1 MKYPNTT
8 LCELSLLQ
16 LASKMNKFKLSFVL
30 LNLVFFVTT
39 ALASDPWT
47 IIVPTA
53 AQGSTDVLTRGLGE
67 KIAGYLGESVRIEN
81 IPGNSGT
88 IAANKIFTADPTA
101 KVLMMATVSSHAI
114 AFGITPSP
122 SYKADDFSPIALIGI
137 APYLLMVSNSSP
149 FSTAREL
156 FDAAKRTSLT
166 YSSTGTKGPHHLV
179 AELIAKQ
186 AHMEMIHKPFSAGA
200 DALKAVSSGTV
211 DLMLPASIL
220 ALPKIKDGSLR
231 VLATT
236 GSQRSKALPLVPTI
250 SESGLTGFAAES
262 WYVLLGPPKMTAESI
277 ERIEKA
283 VTHALQDT
291 EYLKLL
297 ANNGVDPG
305 FMKREDINP
314 FLFAESKKWGEL
326 VLQLD
331 TPAKV
336 VTSQC
341 QSELSKLKSAEQFAI
356 TARDGLITTRR
367 QAQDFKN
374 VLLRFWSE
382 QAQTMQ
388 SRLAERNNE
397 LNSITQSL
405 EILTNSTGEHAE
417 IIETIRSEGIKISKT
432 YASAITKLE
441 PTNPLSIFVADE
453 HAKGIDITIFR
464 SFETLVSLTTTNMNA
479 QRNKVFSN
487 CH

>member
-8 LCELSLLQ
+8 LCEPSLLQ
-16 LASKMNKFKLSFVL
+16 LALKMNIFKLSFVL
-30 LNLVFFVTT
+30 LNLLLSINT
-39 ALASDPWT
+39 ALASDSWK

-67 KIAGYLGESVRIEN
+67 KIADYLGEPVIIEN
-81 IPGNSGT
+81 MPGHSGT
-88 IAANKIFTADPTA
+88 IAANKVFSADSTA

-114 AFGITPSP
+114 AFGITPGP
-122 SYKADDFSPIALIGI
+122 SYKADDFSPIALIGT
-137 APYLLMVSNSSP
+137 APYLLMVSNTSP
-149 FSTAREL
+149 FNTAKDL
-156 FDAAKRTSLT
+156 FESAKRTSLT

-179 AELIAKQ
+179 AELIANQ
-186 AHMEMIHKPFSAGA
+186 AQVQMTHKPFSAGA
-200 DALKAVSSGTV
+200 DALRAVSSGTV

-250 SESGLTGFAAES
+250 SESGLAGFAAES
-262 WYVLLGPPKMTAESI
+262 WYVLLGPPNMPAKSI

-283 VTHALQDT
+283 VTHALQDS

-297 ANNGVDPG
+297 ETNGVERG
-305 FMKREDINP
+305 SMKRENINP
-314 FLFAESKKWGEL
+314 FLIAEAKKWGEL

-331 TPAKV
+331 APAKV
-336 VTSQC
+336 VTGQC
-341 QSELSKLKSAEQFAI
+341 QIELSKLQSAEQFAI
-356 TARDGLITTRR
+356 IARDGLITTRR

-382 QAQTMQ
+382 QAQTVQ
-388 SRLAERNNE
+388 SRLADRNQE
-397 LNSITQSL
+397 LQSL
-405 EILTNSTGEHAE
+405 TTALESLANSTGEHAQL
-417 IIETIRSEGIKISKT
+417 IEKIKSESVKVSTT

-441 PTNPLSIFVADE
+441 PKDQLSIFVADE
-453 HAKGIDITIFR
+453 YAKGVDIAIFR
-464 SFETLVSLTTTNMNA
+464 SLETLASLTTAKMNN
-479 QRNKVFSN
+479 QRNQVFSN

>member
-1 MKYPNTT
+1 MNLLLFINTAF
-8 LCELSLLQ
+8 
-16 LASKMNKFKLSFVL
+16 ASE
-30 LNLVFFVTT
+30 
-39 ALASDPWT
+39 PWK
-47 IIVPTA
+47 IIIPTA

-67 KIAGYLGESVRIEN
+67 KIASYLGEPVYIEN
-81 IPGNSGT
+81 MPGNSGT
-88 IAANKIFTADPTA
+88 IAANKVFTAEPTA

-122 SYKADDFSPIALIGI
+122 NYKADDFSPIALIGT
-137 APYLLMVSNSSP
+137 APYLLMVSNASP
-149 FSTAREL
+149 FSSAKELLNTAQ
-156 FDAAKRTSLT
+156 RTSLT

-186 AHMEMIHKPFSAGA
+186 AQIQMIHKPFNGGA
-200 DALKAVSSGTV
+200 DALKAVSNGTV

-250 SESGLTGFAAES
+250 SETGLTSFAAES
-262 WYVLLGPPKMTAESI
+262 WYVLVGPPNMPAESI
-277 ERIEKA
+277 ERIQKA
-283 VTHALQDT
+283 VAYALLDA

-297 ANNGVDPG
+297 ETNGVEPG
-305 FMKREDINP
+305 SMKREDINP
-314 FLFAESKKWGEL
+314 FLSAEAKKWGEL

-336 VTSQC
+336 VTGQC
-341 QSELSKLKSAEQFAI
+341 QIELSKLQTAEQFAI

-382 QAQTMQ
+382 QAQTVQ
-388 SRLAERNNE
+388 SRLADRNNE
-397 LNSITQSL
+397 FLTIIQSL
-405 EILTNSTGEHAE
+405 ETLTKSTGDHAE
-417 IIETIRSEGIKISKT
+417 IIETIKSESVKVTKT

-441 PTNPLSIFVADE
+441 PSNQLSIFVADD
-453 HAKGIDITIFR
+453 HAKGIDVAIFR
-464 SFETLVSLTTTNMNA
+464 SLETLVSLTTTTMNN
-479 QRNKVFSN
+479 QRNQVFSN
-487 CH
+487 CR